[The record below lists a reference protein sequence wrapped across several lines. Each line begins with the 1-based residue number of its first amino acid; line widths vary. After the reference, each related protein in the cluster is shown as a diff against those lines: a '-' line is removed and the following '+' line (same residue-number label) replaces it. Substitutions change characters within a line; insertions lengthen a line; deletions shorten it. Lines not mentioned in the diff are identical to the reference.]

1 MAAANQSGAAAIDG
15 AATQINSQFNAT
27 LTAADATAAQ
37 QVQTIGLVHQARLA
51 QLTRTAAAAS
61 AKYGGTSTQAVAANA
76 AVTVAQGT
84 VARTAVLSRQ
94 VSAPQPDVDA
104 TGWALHG
111 YVYNDQLQPVS
122 AYSVFLVDE
131 QNAYQSAYGFAY
143 TDETGYFALNVPGP
157 SGATKGQAQARQAG
171 GAAAAPAPPPKLFV
185 QVANAKAQPVYLST
199 SAFVPTTGA
208 ATFHNIALPAGE
220 KPIGNP
226 PSAIRKTALPPKKK
240 KSS

>member
-1 MAAANQSGAAAIDG
+1 MAAANQSGAAATDA
-15 AATQINSQFNAT
+15 AATQINSQLNAT
-27 LTAADATAAQ
+27 LAAADATAAQ
-37 QVQTIGLVHQARLA
+37 QVQTVSRVHQARLA
-51 QLTRTAAAAS
+51 QLTRTAAAVS
-61 AKYGGTSTQAVAANA
+61 AQYGATSTQAVAANA

-84 VARTAVLSRQ
+84 VARTAILSRQ

-143 TDETGYFALNVPGP
+143 TDETGYFVLNVPG
-157 SGATKGQAQARQAG
+157 ATG
-171 GAAAAPAPPPKLFV
+171 GAQYQAEAAPVPPPKLFV

-199 SAFVPTTGA
+199 SAFAPTTGA
-208 ATFHNIALPAGE
+208 AIFQNIALPAGE

-226 PSAIRKTALPPKKK
+226 PPAIRKTALPPKKK
-240 KSS
+240 KRS